1 VPAIARFVDAG
12 TPSGHRNAMLT
23 RRGWWL
29 GLLVLAAPAC
39 GGSDTGA
46 PFTPTTPV
54 ADPCSMIA
62 LADVQVLLPGAA
74 PGYDLSPDDNVDV
87 WSRGCA
93 WEASGMSVTLLVQG
107 ALTSAGN
114 QVIGFDVEAASD
126 ATRQATAVSGVGDKA
141 VYLDNAGL
149 DQILNA
155 RQGSELVSVAAA
167 GFTPEVPEG
176 SLQPLAVEALGNL

>member
-1 VPAIARFVDAG
+1 
-12 TPSGHRNAMLT
+12 
-23 RRGWWL
+23 
-29 GLLVLAAPAC
+29 
-39 GGSDTGA
+39 
-46 PFTPTTPV
+46 
-54 ADPCSMIA
+54 
-62 LADVQVLLPGAA
+62 
-74 PGYDLSPDDNVDV
+74 
-87 WSRGCA
+87 
-93 WEASGMSVTLLVQG
+93 MSVTLLVQG

-114 QVIGFDVEAASD
+114 QVIGFDVEATSD